1 VCIADYR
8 PYLPKPEASRIV
20 GPDPVSHAK
29 TRLALPRAAKL
40 FAEWAELAKE
50 PFKGITTDGTV
61 RPGLFHLADESAPAE
76 AMARAA
82 VRLLEALAPEERRRC
97 ALPLQDERKRHWQ
110 NTEIWAEMDSHGLRL
125 DQTGERTRALT
136 LEVLRASL
144 SERGF
149 ANAVGAMRLN
159 AFLGQL
165 LGATGVL
172 SEWAYS
178 FCLYGRPS
186 TTEPWGWQ
194 FWGHHLAINCLSIGG
209 HMVLTPSLVGAE
221 ICYADAGPYKGL
233 TLFRD
238 EERLG
243 LDLMNSLPEAF
254 QAKARLGWSLAGE
267 DLPEGRVHFADYLM
281 LGGAY
286 RDNRVVPLEGI
297 EVSRF
302 SAVHRTRLLDLVEAY
317 IGQMPDGP
325 RQAKMEQFERHLDET
340 HFCWIGGNGP
350 SDPFYYRIQSPV
362 VFVEFDHHPGV
373 FLTNTKPL
381 KFHVH
386 TVIRTPNG
394 GDYGIDLL
402 RQHYEKSHFHPCR
415 DR

>member
-1 VCIADYR
+1 M
-8 PYLPKPEASRIV
+8 
-20 GPDPVSHAK
+20 
-29 TRLALPRAAKL
+29 
-40 FAEWAELAKE
+40 
-50 PFKGITTDGTV
+50 DGY
-61 RPGLFHLADESAPAE
+61 
-76 AMARAA
+76 
-82 VRLLEALAPEERRRC
+82 
-97 ALPLQDERKRHWQ
+97 
-110 NTEIWAEMDSHGLRL
+110 GLRL

-144 SERGF
+144 SEWGF
-149 ANAVGAMRLN
+149 ANAVGPMRLS

-165 LGATGVL
+165 LGAPGVL

-178 FCLYGRPS
+178 FRLYGRPS

-194 FWGHHLAINCLSIGG
+194 FWGHHLAINCLTIGG
-209 HMVLTPSLVGAE
+209 HMVLTPSFVGAE
-221 ICYADAGPYKGL
+221 ICYADAGPHKGL

-243 LDLMNSLPEAF
+243 LDLMNSLPEKF
-254 QAKARLGWSLAGE
+254 QAKARLGWSSAGE

-286 RDNRVVPLEGI
+286 RDNRVVPFEGI
-297 EVSRF
+297 EASRF
-302 SAVHRTRLLDLVEAY
+302 SAVYRTRLLDLVEAY

-402 RQHYEKSHFHPCR
+402 RQHYQQFHFHPCG
-415 DR
+415 DRYCMTIRNPQPLTFTA